1 MLSEAKHAFQ
11 ATAWGGL
18 DREMLRFAQHDK
30 GGNMPDLSNMRIIDL
45 SQNWDGNTP
54 SFATYEGPT
63 VRWIK
68 RPAFEKVGGQF
79 ISSTLHVGTHLDA
92 PLHFITNGQDIGSIP
107 LSKLVGPGV
116 VVDLEAMG
124 IGDYDIY
131 TSQHFEEWE
140 RKTGLHIEPGDIVVV
155 HTGYHKYYQSNW
167 YGVCEP
173 NEIRYFNMHPGPTHE
188 FVDWTLKRKISWYA
202 IDASSMD
209 HPMNTVLRI
218 VRSDLAAKCA
228 KKHGKP
234 LEEIWPEDDL
244 QLMHYQMFP
253 HGVFHVENAGGM
265 IDEVL
270 DQRVWIGCFPW
281 KFNGGEAAFCRLV
294 AFVDK

>member
-1 MLSEAKHAFQ
+1 MEVCTVANISVRR
-11 ATAWGGL
+11 
-18 DREMLRFAQHDK
+18 REPMK
-30 GGNMPDLSNMRIIDL
+30 PIDLSNMRVIDL
-45 SQNWDGNTP
+45 SQNWDVNTP

-63 VRWIK
+63 VKWIK

-107 LSKLVGPGV
+107 LDKLVGPGV

-131 TSQHFEEWE
+131 TSEHFEAWE
-140 RKTGLHIEPGDIVVV
+140 RKTGIRIEPGDIVVV
-155 HTGYHKYYQSNW
+155 HTGYHKHYQSNW
-167 YGVCEP
+167 YGKCEP

-188 FVDWTLKRKISWYA
+188 FVDWTLKRQISWFA

-244 QLMHYQMFP
+244 QLMHYQLFP

-270 DQRVWIGCFPW
+270 DMRLWIGCFPF
-281 KFNGGEAAFCRLV
+281 KFNMGEAAFCRLV
-294 AFVDK
+294 AFVEK

>member
-1 MLSEAKHAFQ
+1 MK
-11 ATAWGGL
+11 
-18 DREMLRFAQHDK
+18 
-30 GGNMPDLSNMRIIDL
+30 PVDLSNMRVIDL
-45 SQNWDGNTP
+45 SQNWDVNTP

-63 VRWIK
+63 VKWIK

-107 LSKLVGPGV
+107 LDKLVGPGV

-124 IGDYDIY
+124 IGDYEIY
-131 TSQHFEEWE
+131 TSHHFEEWE
-140 RKTGLHIEPGDIVVV
+140 RKTGIRIEPGDIVVV

-167 YGVCEP
+167 YGKCEP

-188 FVDWTLKRKISWYA
+188 FVDWTLKRQISWFA

-209 HPMNTVLRI
+209 HPMNTVLHI
-218 VRSDLAAKCA
+218 VRSDLAARCA
-228 KKHGKP
+228 KKLGKP

-244 QLMHYQMFP
+244 QLMHYQLFP

-270 DQRVWIGCFPW
+270 DMRLWIGCFPW
-281 KFNGGEAAFCRLV
+281 KFNMGEAAFCRLV
-294 AFVDK
+294 AFVEK